1 MKLNKVHYRLFNI
14 SIQNFVESISENIDY
29 SSIPKPILIN
39 GSKEDGVIDLVKEI
53 ASKYLCGNSDDCIS
67 TNCKICIQVKKENYP
82 DFHLIDNDLEDK
94 IRSTDIEEYIVNKS
108 YISSVNPKGKV
119 FSIINSNKM
128 TAQAMNALLKL
139 FEEPMPGNIYI
150 LSSNNLNKIPK
161 TVISRCDVFTI
172 PNLSYKQYQE
182 TCVSELGIN
191 DAKLL
196 NKVWFIAR
204 GKIFLSDILLNE
216 INLADEYMTDINNFI
231 NFISSPMY
239 KKIEFSNYYLDMVKN
254 NYSKFLFLS
263 EVTIHVIKD
272 IILDRH
278 NKLQCDE
285 ITEHFKKI
293 LVKKSDFMCIN
304 IIDKLDSFDDYHEKN
319 VNTSLI
325 IDNLIYS
332 I

>member
-1 MKLNKVHYRLFNI
+1 M
-14 SIQNFVESISENIDY
+14 SIQNFVEIISQNIDR

-172 PNLSYKQYQE
+172 PNLSYKQYEE

-216 INLADEYMTDINNFI
+216 I
-231 NFISSPMY
+231 
-239 KKIEFSNYYLDMVKN
+239 
-254 NYSKFLFLS
+254 LS
-263 EVTIHVIKD
+263 
-272 IILDRH
+272 
-278 NKLQCDE
+278 
-285 ITEHFKKI
+285 
-293 LVKKSDFMCIN
+293 
-304 IIDKLDSFDDYHEKN
+304 IDDSLRTFENTMIKLDDIYL
-319 VNTSLI
+319 SLI
-325 IDNLIYS
+325 HI
-332 I
+332 

>member
-1 MKLNKVHYRLFNI
+1 VNLNKVHYQLFNK
-14 SIQNFVESISENIDY
+14 SIQNFVKNISENIEH

-39 GSKEDGVIDLVKEI
+39 GSKEDGVIDLIKEI
-53 ASKYLCGNSDDCIS
+53 ASNYLCRNSDDCIS
-67 TNCKICIQVKKENYP
+67 TNCKICRQIKKENYP

-94 IRSTDIEEYIVNKS
+94 IRSTDIEEYIVSKS
-108 YISSVNPKGKV
+108 HISSVNSQGKV

-161 TVISRCDVFTI
+161 TVISRCDVFII
-172 PNLSYKQYQE
+172 PSLSYKQYQNL
-182 TCVSELGIN
+182 CVSQLGIN
-191 DAKLL
+191 DTRLL

-204 GKIFLSDILLNE
+204 GKIFLSEILLNE
-216 INLADEYMTDINNFI
+216 TNLADEYMTDINDFI

-263 EVTIHVIKD
+263 EIAIHVIKD
-272 IILDRH
+272 VILDRH

-285 ITEHFKKI
+285 ITNHFKELLAHKN
-293 LVKKSDFMCIN
+293 DFMCIN
-304 IIDKLDSFDDYHEKN
+304 IISKLDSFDDYYEKN
-319 VNTSLI
+319 VNASLI

>member
-1 MKLNKVHYRLFNI
+1 MNKIDHQLFNK
-14 SIQNFVESISENIDY
+14 SIQSFVKNISENISH
-29 SSIPKPILIN
+29 SSTPKPVLIH
-39 GSKEDGVIDLVKEI
+39 GSKDEGVIELIKEL
-53 ASKYLCGNSDDCIS
+53 ASKYLCGNTDDCIS
-67 TNCKICIQVKKENYP
+67 INCKICNQVKKGNYP

-94 IRSTDIEEYIVNKS
+94 IKSIDIEEYIVKKS

-128 TAQAMNALLKL
+128 TTQAMNALLKL

-161 TVISRCDVFTI
+161 TIISRCDVFTI
-172 PNLSYKQYQE
+172 PSLSYKQYKKM
-182 TCVSELGIN
+182 CDSVLGIN
-191 DAKLL
+191 DTKLF

-216 INLADEYMTDINNFI
+216 INLADEYMTDINDFI

-263 EVTIHVIKD
+263 EIAIHVIKD
-272 IILDRH
+272 VILDRH
-278 NKLQCDE
+278 NKLPCDE
-285 ITEHFKKI
+285 ITNHFKELLAHKN
-293 LVKKSDFMCIN
+293 DFMCIN
-304 IIDKLDSFDDYHEKN
+304 IISKLDSFDNYYEKN
-319 VNTSLI
+319 VNASLI